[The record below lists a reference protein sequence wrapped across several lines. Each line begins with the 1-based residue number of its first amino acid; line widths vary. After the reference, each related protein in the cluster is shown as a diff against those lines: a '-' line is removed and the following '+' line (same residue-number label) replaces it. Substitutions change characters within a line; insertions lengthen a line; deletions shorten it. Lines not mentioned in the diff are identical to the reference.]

1 MKMDGFMDSLIDREK
16 EMPAVE
22 ISELT
27 LRFGEQVV
35 FDRFSITLLKGQKV
49 LIAGRS
55 GSGKSSLLRSLLG
68 FIVPQQ
74 GDVKIEGVLLDGKT
88 IWHLRKRMGYIA
100 QEPQLGEGI
109 VRELLQRPFSWKAN
123 HSLRYDAEQT
133 AQLCRQFYLPESL
146 LNKKIHELSGGEK
159 QRVALIA
166 AILLQRPIYL
176 LDEATSAL
184 DADSKKA
191 VLDYF
196 AGRTDLTI
204 LMVSH
209 DISLSSIAERVVQ
222 LPDIL
227 AGGRL

>member
-1 MKMDGFMDSLIDREK
+1 MDNASDRQNESN
-16 EMPAVE
+16 AVE

-35 FDRFSITLLKGQKV
+35 FDHFSLAVPQGQKI
-49 LIAGRS
+49 LLAGRS

-68 FIVPQQ
+68 FIIPQQ
-74 GDVKIEGVLLDGKT
+74 GVMKIEGVPLDGKSV
-88 IWHLRKRMGYIA
+88 WRLRRRIGYVA
-100 QEPQLGEGI
+100 QESQLGEG
-109 VRELLQRPFSWKAN
+109 VVWELLQRPFSWKAN

-133 AQLCRQFYLPESL
+133 ARLCRQFYLPETL
-146 LNKKIHELSGGEK
+146 LDKKFSELSGGEK
-159 QRVALIA
+159 QRVALIS

-184 DADSKKA
+184 DAESKKA

-196 AGRTDLTI
+196 ASRTDLTM

-209 DISLSSIAERVVQ
+209 DMSLSSIAGRVVS
-222 LPDIL
+222 LPNIP
-227 AGGRL
+227 AGGQ